1 MTLYG
6 WEAKIKAN
14 RRAKYGTE
22 RMGPARKL
30 TTVMQRSVR
39 QFLVALMMLTNFT
52 HNLTHTAN
60 IEDSDYRGCR
70 KAVGD
75 IFGYRSNEIRKYS
88 TFGLGHIEA
97 EIASD
102 HQTSVR
108 ILVRLG
114 LYREG
119 CGILAAA
126 TLYVAGW
133 T

>member
-1 MTLYG
+1 MTLCG
-6 WEAKIKAN
+6 WEAEITAN
-14 RRAKYGTE
+14 RREKYGTE

-52 HNLTHTAN
+52 HNLTHTTN

>member
-1 MTLYG
+1 M
-6 WEAKIKAN
+6 
-14 RRAKYGTE
+14 
-22 RMGPARKL
+22 
-30 TTVMQRSVR
+30 TVMQRSVR
-39 QFLVALMMLTNFT
+39 QFLVAFMVLTNFT
-52 HNLTHTAN
+52 HNLTHTTN
-60 IEDSDYRGCR
+60 IEAFDYRGCR

-75 IFGYRSNEIRKYS
+75 IFGYRSNEIRKNS

-102 HQTSVR
+102 NQASVR

-119 CGILAAA
+119 RGILAAA